1 MHGHIRHLPLDPQVP
16 HSHVAVLWHAGAG
29 TPMHTQATLGSEPHR
44 QQHNTQRLHQL
55 REYVLPMAVGVAGGG
70 DGGRACTTHLRST
83 EKHVVLII
91 RVAADGCDV
100 PLVAPQL
107 VQGGAGLQVPRDGQ
121 AVATTRDL
129 PMSANHRQGAGERE
143 THTHMTGPRK
153 ACYA

>member
-70 DGGRACTTHLRST
+70 DGDEPAQLTCAPLRNTLCSS
-83 EKHVVLII
+83 
-91 RVAADGCDV
+91 
-100 PLVAPQL
+100 
-107 VQGGAGLQVPRDGQ
+107 
-121 AVATTRDL
+121 
-129 PMSANHRQGAGERE
+129 SA
-143 THTHMTGPRK
+143 
-153 ACYA
+153 